1 MPEKAIVCPS
11 CGSTELYVISVGV
24 VFRGGALLEILT
36 WTEGDA
42 EQAQPHY
49 HVEEEV
55 LEEPEPAET
64 EGPVRALCASCL
76 ADLTSRYMELE
87 SSRPPQA

>member
-11 CGSTELYVISVGV
+11 CGSTDLYVISLGV
-24 VFRGGALLEILT
+24 VFRGGALLEVLT
-36 WTEGDA
+36 WSEGEGTNA
-42 EQAQPHY
+42 EPHY
-49 HVEEEV
+49 HVEEDV

-76 ADLTSRYMELE
+76 SDLTTRYMEME
-87 SSRPPQA
+87 TSRPPQA

>member
-11 CGSTELYVISVGV
+11 CGSTDLYVISLGV
-24 VFRGGALLEILT
+24 VFRGGALLEIMS
-36 WTEGDA
+36 WSEGDT
-42 EQAQPHY
+42 EQASPHY

-55 LEEPEPAET
+55 LEEPEQSET

-76 ADLTSRYMELE
+76 ADLTTRYMELE